1 MAIDPSQVI
10 GGAIAPTQVAGAVAA
25 TRYVGGTA
33 SGAPVAGAFLLGDFV
48 VDQTG
53 AAWVC
58 TAAGSPGTWKEL
70 GSGGGFPNP
79 MTAPADLIT
88 GGTGGTPERLAAA
101 SFGDYLGVAP
111 DNPQGAVELDGSSGS
126 VQLYALP
133 AGPPTSISFAIWLRP
148 TGVGNPF
155 NGYVSIVAWGE
166 SGGVPANVWLG
177 FAANT
182 APGGALEF
190 LVGSGAVVSGS
201 DAVPD
206 TWQLAVCTWDGTTL
220 KLYLGPGLGSGTPT
234 PTSAAGSGPGANSRQ
249 ALGATEDNGNMFYE
263 GDLAE
268 YVLAEDV
275 VWSAAEIDALFAA
288 ATQTAWNSAVTALAP
303 TAWYHL
309 DEASGTTAG
318 DSSGHGYS
326 GGYNGGYTLD
336 VPGPLGALAPA
347 LEWQTLFEQ
356 GALLT
361 APHTPPTTT
370 TLASGTAWQNAYG
383 YDVTLRVPV
392 TYSPTA
398 SAAATLEVGVGPT
411 ATPTQALEE
420 SEPIS
425 FPTGVVRT
433 TTVYVPAG
441 WYALLTATNAALG
454 TATVVPV

>member
-1 MAIDPSQVI
+1 MAIKPSAVLAGPLI
-10 GGAIAPTQVAGAVAA
+10 PTQVAGAAAA

-33 SGAPVAGAFLLGDFV
+33 SGAPASGAFLLGDFV

-53 AAWVC
+53 AIWIC
-58 TAAGSPGTWKEL
+58 TVAGSPGTWVKV
-70 GSGGGFPNP
+70 GSGGGFANP

-88 GGTGGTPERLAAA
+88 GGTAGAPERLAAA
-101 SFGDYLGVAP
+101 SFGDYLGVAA
-111 DNPQGAVELDGSSGS
+111 DNPQGAVELDGVSGN

-133 AGPPTSISFAIWLRP
+133 AGHPTSVSFAIWLRP
-148 TGVGNPF
+148 TGAGTPEH
-155 NGYVSIVAWGE
+155 GYVAIVARGE
-166 SGGVPANVWLG
+166 SGGVPANIWLG
-177 FAANT
+177 FPSST

-190 LVGSGAVVSGS
+190 LVGSGSVLSGS

-206 TWQLAVCTWDGTTL
+206 TWQLAVCTWDGTNL
-220 KLYLGPGLGSGTPT
+220 HLYLGPGKGSGTPT
-234 PTSAAGSGPGANSRQ
+234 PTTSTGSGPASNVHQS
-249 ALGATEDNGNMFYE
+249 LGASEDNNDMFYE

-268 YVLAEDV
+268 YVLSNNV
-275 VWSAAEIDALFAA
+275 VWTGAEIDALFAA
-288 ATQTAWNSAVTALAP
+288 ATQTDWNSAVTALAP

-309 DEASGTTAG
+309 DETSGTTAV
-318 DSSGHGYS
+318 DSSGHS
-326 GGYNGGYTLD
+326 YNGSYAGGHTLD
-336 VPGPLGALAPA
+336 QPGPLGALPPS

-361 APHTPPTTT
+361 TPHNSPTTT
-370 TLASGTAWQNAYG
+370 AVTSGAAWQNAYG

-392 TYSPTA
+392 TYNPTA

-425 FPTGVVRT
+425 FTAGVIHTKV
-433 TTVYVPAG
+433 VYVPAG
-441 WYALLTATNAALG
+441 WYALLTVANGTLG